1 MVARAMTFIKMLL
14 TVDVEQVELVDEPEL
29 LKHVECSVDGD
40 AVDAG
45 VHLLRALENGA
56 GVQMALGVVHHLKQD
71 ATLACEADAAFRESR
86 LKASTGHVGI

>member
-1 MVARAMTFIKMLL
+1 MVTRAMTFIEMLL

-29 LKHVECSVDGD
+29 LKHVECSIYGH

-45 VHLLRALENGA
+45 VHLLGALENGA
-56 GVQMALGVVHHLKQD
+56 GVKMALGIVHHLKQN
-71 ATLACEADAAFRESR
+71 AALAREADTAFRESR